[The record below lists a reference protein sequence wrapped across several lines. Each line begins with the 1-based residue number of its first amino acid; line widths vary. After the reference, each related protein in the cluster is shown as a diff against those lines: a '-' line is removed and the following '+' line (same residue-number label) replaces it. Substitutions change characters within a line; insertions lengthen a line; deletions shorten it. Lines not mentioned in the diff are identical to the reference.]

1 VKPGARILGVDD
13 AGHSLDDT
21 TTEIIGVVHRG
32 TEFIEDVRFGEVD
45 VDGND
50 ATQSVIQLHK
60 RCKNTK
66 QIAAVVVD
74 GISVAG
80 FNLVDIRE
88 VSDTL
93 EKPIIA
99 STPNQPDRDRFRK
112 TMEET
117 GNADYRIQKI
127 PDFRELEVEDGTMF
141 FQAAGCTHEEAKEI
155 LRSSLIH
162 GLTPE
167 PVRAAHLI
175 GRGIHSH
182 SME

>member
-1 VKPGARILGVDD
+1 VKTGARVLGVDD
-13 AGHSLDDT
+13 AGHSLDDA

-45 VDGND
+45 VDGDD
-50 ATQSVIQLHK
+50 ATQSVVQLHES
-60 RCKNTK
+60 CKNTK
-66 QIAAVVVD
+66 QIAAVIVD

-80 FNLVDIRE
+80 FNLVDISE

-93 EKPIIA
+93 EKPVVA
-99 STPNQPDRDRFRK
+99 STPNQPDRDSFTK
-112 TMEET
+112 TMEKT
-117 GNADYRIQKI
+117 GNADDRIQKM
-127 PDFRELEVEDGTMF
+127 PDFRQLKVEDGTMF
-141 FQAAGCTHEEAKEI
+141 FQAAGCTQEEAEQI
-155 LRSSLIH
+155 LRGSLIH

-182 SME
+182 SIK

>member
-1 VKPGARILGVDD
+1 MKPGARILGVDD
-13 AGHSLDDT
+13 AGYSLDDA
-21 TTEIIGVVHRG
+21 TTEIIGVVYRG

-45 VDGND
+45 VDGDN
-50 ATQSVIQLHK
+50 ATQSIIQLHE
-60 RCKNTK
+60 RCNNTK

-80 FNLVDIRE
+80 FNLVNISE
-88 VSDTL
+88 ISDTL
-93 EKPIIA
+93 EKPVMA

-117 GNADYRIQKI
+117 GNADDRIQRI
-127 PDFRELEVEDGTMF
+127 PEFQELEVEDGTMF
-141 FQAAGCTHEEAKEI
+141 FQASGCHQEEAKQI
-155 LRSSLIH
+155 LRGCLIH

-167 PVRAAHLI
+167 PVRTAHLI

-182 SME
+182 GIQ